1 MVRYRRNRVQGGT
14 YFFTVTLAQRRST
27 TLVDHVGVLRAA
39 FRVARQERSFAI
51 DAIVILPDHL
61 HVILTLPQGDAD
73 FAGRWRR
80 IKGYFSSRLLAAGAS
95 IGRHANGE
103 LALWQ
108 RRYWEHT
115 IRDEADFVRHVDYVH
130 YNPVKHRL
138 VTRVRDWP
146 HSSFHFYVRRGLLPE
161 DWAGDVNEGPS
172 GYGERR
178 E

>member
-1 MVRYRRNRVQGGT
+1 MRISPADGGASKD
-14 YFFTVTLAQRRST
+14 TLAA
-27 TLVDHVGVLRAA
+27 DCWLRGLLLGAMRTA
-39 FRVARQERSFAI
+39 SLHCGRDVIGNTPFVTRQ
-51 DAIVILPDHL
+51 ILFGTW
-61 HVILTLPQGDAD
+61 IT
-73 FAGRWRR
+73 
-80 IKGYFSSRLLAAGAS
+80 
-95 IGRHANGE
+95 
-103 LALWQ
+103 
-108 RRYWEHT
+108 
-115 IRDEADFVRHVDYVH
+115 VH